1 MLLVTSNLP
10 DKCPEAGHP
19 TSRRI
24 KNAKRIPP
32 RLGLGATYR
41 LYFREGL
48 EINVIGISYRF
59 SCRQHTYE
67 ASRRRVHRGDI
78 EMNRVS
84 ADTTKLS
91 FSIKG
96 RYPSE
101 PDERARAN
109 TAPDIVARKGDH
121 GRPDRRIP
129 GQCRQWPSQAA
140 ILKQDGERRRGR
152 GM

>member
-41 LYFREGL
+41 VYFREGL

-67 ASRRRVHRGDI
+67 IPISRHLAPSRFLVPG
-78 EMNRVS
+78 
-84 ADTTKLS
+84 
-91 FSIKG
+91 SISIF
-96 RYPSE
+96 Y
-101 PDERARAN
+101 D
-109 TAPDIVARKGDH
+109 
-121 GRPDRRIP
+121 
-129 GQCRQWPSQAA
+129 
-140 ILKQDGERRRGR
+140 L
-152 GM
+152 